1 MENLIQ
7 QEEKLLEQLKI
18 DNDVIN
24 HLLFHKSLIDE
35 KDDATKI
42 NRYIDMLQKTDEG
55 EHISIEDPFER
66 SIAIAFELVLQQ
78 HLNPWD
84 IDLVNF
90 STMYLK
96 RAKEEKI
103 DLITAGRIIYMAWKV
118 LKLQSNDLVVTI
130 ESQREKLEPFGW
142 GDIPTEMWLTKDDA
156 YSYTNLVMNM
166 PQSPLEEPIRRNAK
180 RKVTLMELLNAFDQ
194 ARKESEEH
202 QLLEQQ
208 RIEERERLALLARK
222 RMKGTAIEDHLEEDV
237 ETIWKRIKDLS
248 KKTMTLTEICEK
260 DDREEVIKVLISI
273 LFLAYD
279 NKILVYQK
287 EFPYGKI
294 FIKNIGFS

>member
-1 MENLIQ
+1 MQ
-7 QEEKLLEQLKI
+7 QLKI

-35 KDDATKI
+35 KDDALKI
-42 NRYIDMLQKTDEG
+42 NHYIDMLQKTDEG

-66 SIAIAFELVLQQ
+66 SIAIAFELVIQQ

-118 LKLQSNDLVVTI
+118 LKLQSNDLVVTM
-130 ESQREKLEPFGW
+130 EAQKEKYEPFGW
-142 GDIPTEMWLTKDDA
+142 EDIPTEMWLTKDDA

-166 PQSPLEEPIRRNAK
+166 PESPLEEPIRRDAK
-180 RKVTLMELLNAFDQ
+180 RKVTLIELLNAFDE

-208 RIEERERLALLARK
+208 RQEERERLSILARK

-237 ETIWKRIKDLS
+237 ECIWKRIKNQS
-248 KKTMTLTEICEK
+248 KRTMTLNEICEK
-260 DDREEVIKVLISI
+260 NNREEIIKVLISI
-273 LFLAYD
+273 LFLAYE
-279 NKILVYQK
+279 NKILVYQR

-294 FIKNIGFS
+294 FIKNTGN